1 MQHTTCIINLFFFFF
16 LNQYNQTAMESVG
29 TDSLVVS
36 ALTNSA
42 TVSGDQCSI
51 IGIRAF
57 ANHIPL
63 SPPHTNHYTVLCNR
77 HKKATQI
84 IYI

>member
-1 MQHTTCIINLFFFFF
+1 
-16 LNQYNQTAMESVG
+16 MESVG

-42 TVSGDQCSI
+42 TVSGDPCLI
-51 IGIRAF
+51 IGLRAF

-63 SPPHTNHYTVLCNR
+63 SPPHTIHYTVLCNR
-77 HKKATQI
+77 HKKATKI
-84 IYI
+84 IYIKKFHLQIGEFFLVVGRYRR